1 MSDLAASVPA
11 PIPGDPTARR
21 MRPGLWKRLLRD
33 KAAVAALIVLG
44 LIVGAALLAPLIA
57 PHDPY
62 LTTRRRMLPP
72 VWEARGTWTYLLGTD
87 NLGRC
92 MLSRLLYGTRM
103 TLMVGIVAT
112 AIGGAIGIAIGLASA
127 YWTRLDGWL
136 MRANDVLLSIP
147 AILLGLALA
156 AVIGAGMTA
165 VIGALIVATV
175 PTVAR
180 VTRSSALVVM
190 AQDFMEAGR
199 SIGLPDHTLIWRYL
213 ALNCMSPVLVYLTL
227 RFAQSILIGAVL
239 SFLGLGVQPPAAEL
253 GMMASSGRNELFIA
267 PHISTLPSLAI
278 ILIVLCA
285 NILGDALRDLLDPRM
300 RKL

>member
-1 MSDLAASVPA
+1 MAPALQVSQRRPRPGMLRRLARDRLALAA
-11 PIPGDPTARR
+11 
-21 MRPGLWKRLLRD
+21 GLMLL
-33 KAAVAALIVLG
+33 AIVL
-44 LIVGAALLAPLIA
+44 AALLAPWIA

-87 NLGRC
+87 SLGRC
-92 MLSRLLYGTRM
+92 MLSRLLYGTRA
-103 TLMVGIVAT
+103 TLMVGITAT
-112 AIGGAIGIAIGLASA
+112 AIGGAIGMLIGFIAAF
-127 YWTRLDGWL
+127 YRRLDGLL
-136 MRANDVLLSIP
+136 MRINDVLLSIP

-156 AVIGAGMTA
+156 AVIGSGLPAIIA
-165 VIGALIVATV
+165 ALVVATV

-180 VTRSSALVVM
+180 VTRGAALVVM

-213 ALNCMSPVLVYLTL
+213 ALNCISSVFVYLTL
-227 RFAQSILIGAVL
+227 RFAQSILLGAIL
-239 SFLGLGVQPPAAEL
+239 SFLGLGAQPPAAEL

-267 PHISTLPSLAI
+267 PHIATIPSLAI
-278 ILIVLCA
+278 VVIVLCA
-285 NILGDALRDLLDPRM
+285 NILGDALRDLLDPRL

>member
-1 MSDLAASVPA
+1 MSDAAVLDPA
-11 PIPGDPTARR
+11 AIPARKP
-21 MRPGLWKRLLRD
+21 RPGILRRLARD
-33 KAAVAALIVLG
+33 RLAMAAAIILGIIVL
-44 LIVGAALLAPLIA
+44 AALLAPWIA

-72 VWEARGTWTYLLGTD
+72 VWEARGTWTYILGTD

-92 MLSRLLYGTRM
+92 MLSRLLYGTRA
-103 TLMVGIVAT
+103 TLLVGVTAT
-112 AIGGAIGIAIGLASA
+112 AIGGAIGMLVGFLAA
-127 YWTRLDGWL
+127 YYRRLDGIL
-136 MRANDVLLSIP
+136 MRVNDVLLSIP

-156 AVIGAGMTA
+156 AVIGSGLTA
-165 VIGALIVATV
+165 IVAALVVATV

-180 VTRSSALVVM
+180 VTRGSALVVM

-199 SIGLPDHTLIWRYL
+199 SIGLPDRTLIWRYL
-213 ALNCMSPVLVYLTL
+213 ALNCISSVFVYLTL

-239 SFLGLGVQPPAAEL
+239 SFLGLGAQPPAAEL

-267 PHISTLPSLAI
+267 PHIATIPSLAI
-278 ILIVLCA
+278 VVIVLCA
-285 NILGDALRDLLDPRM
+285 NVLGDALRDLLDPRL

>member
-1 MSDLAASVPA
+1 MLRRLARDRLALAA
-11 PIPGDPTARR
+11 
-21 MRPGLWKRLLRD
+21 GLVLL
-33 KAAVAALIVLG
+33 AIVL
-44 LIVGAALLAPLIA
+44 AALLAPWIA

-87 NLGRC
+87 SLGRC
-92 MLSRLLYGTRM
+92 MLSRLLYGTRA
-103 TLMVGIVAT
+103 TLMVGITAT
-112 AIGGAIGIAIGLASA
+112 AIGGAIGMLIGFIAAF
-127 YWTRLDGWL
+127 YRRLDGVL
-136 MRANDVLLSIP
+136 MRINDVLLSIP

-156 AVIGAGMTA
+156 AVIGSGLPAIIA
-165 VIGALIVATV
+165 ALVVATV

-180 VTRSSALVVM
+180 VTRGAALVVM

-213 ALNCMSPVLVYLTL
+213 ALNCISSVFVYLTL
-227 RFAQSILIGAVL
+227 RFAQSILLGAIL
-239 SFLGLGVQPPAAEL
+239 SFLGLGAQPPAAEL

-267 PHISTLPSLAI
+267 PHIATIPSLAI
-278 ILIVLCA
+278 VVIVLCA
-285 NILGDALRDLLDPRM
+285 NILGDALRDLLDPRL

>member
-1 MSDLAASVPA
+1 MLRRLARDRLAL
-11 PIPGDPTARR
+11 TA
-21 MRPGLWKRLLRD
+21 GLVLL
-33 KAAVAALIVLG
+33 AIVL
-44 LIVGAALLAPLIA
+44 AALLAPWIA

-87 NLGRC
+87 SLGRC
-92 MLSRLLYGTRM
+92 MLSRLLYGTRA
-103 TLMVGIVAT
+103 TLMVGITAT
-112 AIGGAIGIAIGLASA
+112 AIGGAIGMLIGFISA
-127 YWTRLDGWL
+127 FYRRLDGVL
-136 MRANDVLLSIP
+136 MRINDVLLSIP

-156 AVIGAGMTA
+156 AVIGSGLQAIIA
-165 VIGALIVATV
+165 ALVVATV

-180 VTRSSALVVM
+180 VTRGAALVVM

-213 ALNCMSPVLVYLTL
+213 ALNCISSVFVYLTL
-227 RFAQSILIGAVL
+227 RFAQSILLGAIL
-239 SFLGLGVQPPAAEL
+239 SFLGLGAQPPAAEL

-267 PHISTLPSLAI
+267 PHIATIPSLAI
-278 ILIVLCA
+278 VVIVLCA
-285 NILGDALRDLLDPRM
+285 NILGDALRDLLDPRL

>member
-1 MSDLAASVPA
+1 MSDTALAPA
-11 PIPGDPTARR
+11 LQVSQRR
-21 MRPGLWKRLLRD
+21 PRPGMLRRLARD
-33 KAAVAALIVLG
+33 RLALTAGLVLLAIVL
-44 LIVGAALLAPLIA
+44 AALLAPWIA

-87 NLGRC
+87 SLGRC
-92 MLSRLLYGTRM
+92 MLSRLLYGTRA
-103 TLMVGIVAT
+103 TLMVGITAT
-112 AIGGAIGIAIGLASA
+112 AIGGAIGMLIGFIAAF
-127 YWTRLDGWL
+127 YRRLDGVL
-136 MRANDVLLSIP
+136 MRINDVLLSIP

-156 AVIGAGMTA
+156 AVIGSGLQAII
-165 VIGALIVATV
+165 VALVVATV

-180 VTRSSALVVM
+180 VTRGAALVVM

-213 ALNCMSPVLVYLTL
+213 ALNCISSVFVYLTL
-227 RFAQSILIGAVL
+227 RFAQSILLGAIL
-239 SFLGLGVQPPAAEL
+239 SFLGLGAQPPAAEL

-267 PHISTLPSLAI
+267 PHIATIPSLAI
-278 ILIVLCA
+278 VVIVLCA
-285 NILGDALRDLLDPRM
+285 NILGDALRDLLDPRL

>member
-1 MSDLAASVPA
+1 
-11 PIPGDPTARR
+11 
-21 MRPGLWKRLLRD
+21 
-33 KAAVAALIVLG
+33 
-44 LIVGAALLAPLIA
+44 
-57 PHDPY
+57 
-62 LTTRRRMLPP
+62 
-72 VWEARGTWTYLLGTD
+72 TYILGTD

-92 MLSRLLYGTRM
+92 LLSRMLHGARL
-103 TLMVGIVAT
+103 TLFTGIVAT
-112 AIGGAIGIAIGLASA
+112 AIGGAIGILLGLLAA
-127 YWTRLDGWL
+127 YYRRLDGWL
-136 MRANDVLLSIP
+136 MRTNDVLLSIP

-156 AVIGAGMTA
+156 AVIGAGLTA
-165 VIGALIVATV
+165 VVCALIVATV

-199 SIGLPDHTLIWRYL
+199 SIGLPDRTLIWRYL
-213 ALNCMSPVLVYLTL
+213 ALNCLSPVLVYLTL

-267 PHISTLPSLAI
+267 PHVSTFPSLAI

>member
-1 MSDLAASVPA
+1 MSDTVLAPA
-11 PIPGDPTARR
+11 LQVSQRR
-21 MRPGLWKRLLRD
+21 PRPGMLRRLARD
-33 KAAVAALIVLG
+33 RLALTAGLVLLAIVL
-44 LIVGAALLAPLIA
+44 AALLAPWIA

-87 NLGRC
+87 SLGRC
-92 MLSRLLYGTRM
+92 MLSRLLYGTRA
-103 TLMVGIVAT
+103 TLMVGITAT
-112 AIGGAIGIAIGLASA
+112 AIGGAIGMLIGFIAAF
-127 YWTRLDGWL
+127 YRRLDGLL
-136 MRANDVLLSIP
+136 MRINDVLLSIP

-156 AVIGAGMTA
+156 AVIGSGLPAIIA
-165 VIGALIVATV
+165 ALVVATV

-180 VTRSSALVVM
+180 VTRGAALVVM

-213 ALNCMSPVLVYLTL
+213 ALNCISSVFVYLTL
-227 RFAQSILIGAVL
+227 RFAQSILLGAIL
-239 SFLGLGVQPPAAEL
+239 SFLGLGAQPPAAEL

-267 PHISTLPSLAI
+267 PHIATIPSLAI
-278 ILIVLCA
+278 VVIVLCA
-285 NILGDALRDLLDPRM
+285 NILGDALRDLLDPRL

>member
-1 MSDLAASVPA
+1 MSEAVLSVA
-11 PIPGDPTARR
+11 PARR
-21 MRPGLWKRLLRD
+21 KRPGMLGRLVRD
-33 KAAVAALIVLG
+33 RVAMTAAVLLLAIAL
-44 LIVGAALLAPLIA
+44 AALLAPWIA

-87 NLGRC
+87 SLGRC
-92 MLSRLLYGTRM
+92 MLSRLLYGTRA

-112 AIGGAIGIAIGLASA
+112 AIGGAIGMAIGFVAAFYRS
-127 YWTRLDGWL
+127 LDGVL
-136 MRANDVLLSIP
+136 MRLNDVLLSIP

-156 AVIGAGMTA
+156 AVIGSGLNAIIA
-165 VIGALIVATV
+165 ALVVATI

-180 VTRSSALVVM
+180 VTRGAALVVM

-199 SIGLPDHTLIWRYL
+199 SIGLPDWTLIWRYL
-213 ALNCMSPVLVYLTL
+213 ALNCISSVFVYLTL
-227 RFAQSILIGAVL
+227 RFAQSILLGAVL
-239 SFLGLGVQPPAAEL
+239 SFLGLGAQPPAAEL

-267 PHISTLPSLAI
+267 PHIATLPSLMI
-278 ILIVLCA
+278 VIIVLCA
-285 NILGDALRDLLDPRM
+285 NILGDALRDLLDPRL

>member
-1 MSDLAASVPA
+1 MSDVVAAPAAIPVRKPRPGMVRRLVRDRLALAAGV
-11 PIPGDPTARR
+11 I
-21 MRPGLWKRLLRD
+21 LL
-33 KAAVAALIVLG
+33 AIMV
-44 LIVGAALLAPLIA
+44 AALLAPWIA

-87 NLGRC
+87 SLGRC
-92 MLSRLLYGTRM
+92 MLSRLLYGTRA

-112 AIGGAIGIAIGLASA
+112 AIGGAIGMAIGFIAA
-127 YWTRLDGWL
+127 FYRRLDGVL
-136 MRANDVLLSIP
+136 MRINDVLLSIP

-156 AVIGAGMTA
+156 AVIGSGLNAIIA
-165 VIGALIVATV
+165 ALVVATI

-180 VTRSSALVVM
+180 VTRGAALVVM

-199 SIGLPDHTLIWRYL
+199 SIGLPDFTLMWRYL
-213 ALNCMSPVLVYLTL
+213 ALNCISSVFVYLTL
-227 RFAQSILIGAVL
+227 RFAQSILLGAVL
-239 SFLGLGVQPPAAEL
+239 SFLGLGAQPPAAEL

-267 PHISTLPSLAI
+267 PHIATLPSLMI
-278 ILIVLCA
+278 VIIVLCA
-285 NILGDALRDLLDPRM
+285 NILGDALRDLLDPRL

>member
-1 MSDLAASVPA
+1 MSEAALSPAAIPARKPRPGILRRLMRDRLALAA
-11 PIPGDPTARR
+11 
-21 MRPGLWKRLLRD
+21 GLVLL
-33 KAAVAALIVLG
+33 AI
-44 LIVGAALLAPLIA
+44 IIAALLAPWLA

-87 NLGRC
+87 SLGRC
-92 MLSRLLYGTRM
+92 MLSRLLYGTRA

-112 AIGGAIGIAIGLASA
+112 AIGGAIGMAVGFIAAF
-127 YWTRLDGWL
+127 YRRLDGVL
-136 MRANDVLLSIP
+136 MRINDVLLSIP

-156 AVIGAGMTA
+156 AVIGSGLNAIIA
-165 VIGALIVATV
+165 ALVIATI

-180 VTRSSALVVM
+180 VTRGAALVVM

-199 SIGLPDHTLIWRYL
+199 SIGLPDFTLMWRYL
-213 ALNCMSPVLVYLTL
+213 ALNCISSVFVYLTL
-227 RFAQSILIGAVL
+227 RFAQSILLGAVL
-239 SFLGLGVQPPAAEL
+239 SFLGLGAQPPAAEL

-267 PHISTLPSLAI
+267 PHIATLPSVMI
-278 ILIVLCA
+278 VIIVLCA
-285 NILGDALRDLLDPRM
+285 NVLGDALRDLLDPRL

>member
-1 MSDLAASVPA
+1 MRDAALSTPLAIPA
-11 PIPGDPTARR
+11 RKP
-21 MRPGLWKRLLRD
+21 RPGMLRRLMRD
-33 KAAVAALIVLG
+33 RLAMAAAIVLAI
-44 LIVGAALLAPLIA
+44 IVLAALLAPWIS

-72 VWEARGTWTYLLGTD
+72 VWEARGTWTYILGTD
-87 NLGRC
+87 SLGRC
-92 MLSRLLYGTRM
+92 MLSRLLYGTRS
-103 TLMVGIVAT
+103 TLMVGVTAT
-112 AIGGAIGIAIGLASA
+112 AIGGAIGMLVGFLAA
-127 YWTRLDGWL
+127 FYRRLDGVL

-156 AVIGAGMTA
+156 AVIGSGLTA
-165 VIGALIVATV
+165 IIAALVVATI

-180 VTRSSALVVM
+180 VTRASALVVM

-199 SIGLPDHTLIWRYL
+199 SIGLPDRTLIWRYL
-213 ALNCMSPVLVYLTL
+213 ALNCISSVFVYLTL

-239 SFLGLGVQPPAAEL
+239 SFLGLGAQPPAAEL

-267 PHISTLPSLAI
+267 PHIATIPSLAI
-278 ILIVLCA
+278 VVIVLCA
-285 NILGDALRDLLDPRM
+285 NVLGDALRDLLDPRL